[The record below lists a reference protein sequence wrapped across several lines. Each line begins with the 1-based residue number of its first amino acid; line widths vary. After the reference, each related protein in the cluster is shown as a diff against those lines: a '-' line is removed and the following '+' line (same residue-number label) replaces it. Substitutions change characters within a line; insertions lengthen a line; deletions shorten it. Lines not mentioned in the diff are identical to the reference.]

1 VPPGIKESLPNNI
14 TLLENKEDIFNYMG
28 EHLEI
33 VCLGCELLS
42 MIRQG

>member
-1 VPPGIKESLPNNI
+1 MPPGIKEKLPNNI
-14 TLLENKEDIFNYMG
+14 TLLEKEDIFNNMG
-28 EHLEI
+28 EHLEM